1 MKRDSLFYRIFQQN
15 PMLLFDLLQIHP
27 IDANEYQFDSVEIKQ
42 TSFRIDGVL
51 LPPNA
56 AGVAYVVEVQFQPDE
71 VLYERIM
78 SEGALYFIEIV
89 IDVVIIG

>member
-15 PMLLFDLLQIHP
+15 PTLLFDLLQIHP
-27 IDANEYQFDSVEIKQ
+27 IDASEYQFDSVEIKQ

-56 AGVAYVVEVQFQPDE
+56 TGVAYVVEVQFQPD
-71 VLYERIM
+71 
-78 SEGALYFIEIV
+78 
-89 IDVVIIG
+89 D